1 VQAVYIPT
9 VEDMYGQAV
18 NHQNHKDLFQTKVSV
33 SGIPDQLCGAARA
46 GHFDGVATIV
56 TKLLM
61 RTRPDKA
68 FFGEKDFQQ
77 LAVIRQ
83 FVRDLDYDIDI
94 VGVPIVRDHNG
105 LALSSR
111 NRYLTADQYQ
121 IAIQMNK
128 ILTIAADQLQAN
140 KNVDVVC
147 QDAQDALLGAGF
159 EKVDYVAVRRA
170 DHLTSVQ
177 QKEGQE
183 LRILAAAWLGKARLI
198 DNRAA

>member
-1 VQAVYIPT
+1 
-9 VEDMYGQAV
+9 
-18 NHQNHKDLFQTKVSV
+18 
-33 SGIPDQLCGAARA
+33 
-46 GHFDGVATIV
+46 
-56 TKLLM
+56 
-61 RTRPDKA
+61 
-68 FFGEKDFQQ
+68 
-77 LAVIRQ
+77 
-83 FVRDLDYDIDI
+83 VRDLDYDIDI